1 MYMYFLLNILQDPEF
16 ADELDASDD
25 ELAKDLDMHSLI
37 ISSLQEEPMF
47 TAEEVL
53 EEIEKIMQVKKK
65 KFILVLFLSS
75 LLLKNI
81 R

>member
-53 EEIEKIMQVKKK
+53 EEIEKIMQVKKY
-65 KFILVLFLSS
+65 FTLVLFLSS

-81 R
+81 W